1 MGRKFL
7 TDTESNAAKSGRAV
21 TVTGKTNTAKSRAVG
36 KYMYIKIYTSE
47 YFHCFRISN
56 FTIIDKKNVLNFFEK
71 VKIIN
76 TSGIWTHN

>member
-21 TVTGKTNTAKSRAVG
+21 TVTGKTNVSKVSEIIDSDTAKSRAVG

-47 YFHCFRISN
+47 YFHCFRIFKFYN
-56 FTIIDKKNVLNFFEK
+56 N
-71 VKIIN
+71 
-76 TSGIWTHN
+76 